1 MSRSVIYLDRGSK
14 RRIRQI
20 RWKALEIFSLV
31 ALFFGVFVLSLLFA
45 IWMVSNHMD

>member
-14 RRIRQI
+14 KRIRQI
-20 RWKALEIFSLV
+20 RWRPLEIFSFLL
-31 ALFFGVFVLSLLFA
+31 LFLGVFMLSLLFT